1 MLTPMKTSLRSAL
14 RVLVVLTGV
23 VVAGCQTTAPEAA
36 SSASPAATTPRSV
49 LRVGVTPDLPPMVFK
64 QGGQLMGLEID
75 LARQLGASLG
85 REVKFVEV
93 DWDKQ
98 IDALLEGRTDV
109 IMSGMSITAA
119 RATRVD
125 FAQPYLRAGQNV
137 LVLRSEA
144 TRVQLL
150 LGAQKMKVGVQK
162 GTTSDYFLQQNLP
175 KAERVI
181 VRSPESAVKMLID
194 KKIEAF
200 VSDATVNWWLAAEHE
215 AQGITVLP
223 NLLTEE
229 LLAWG
234 FRKQDI
240 QLRNDASSFV
250 EKSRQDGSL
259 EKIARRWLP
268 FAQ

>member
-1 MLTPMKTSLRSAL
+1 MNTSLRSAL
-14 RVLVVLTGV
+14 RMLAGLMGLVAVT
-23 VVAGCQTTAPEAA
+23 GCQTTAPQT
-36 SSASPAATTPRSV
+36 SSSNVAPGMSARPV
-49 LRVGVTPDLPPMVFK
+49 LRVGVTPDLPPMAFK
-64 QGGQLMGLEID
+64 QGGQLMGMEID
-75 LARQLGASLG
+75 LAYQLGATLG

-93 DWDKQ
+93 AWDKQ

-109 IMSGMSITAA
+109 IMSGMTITAA
-119 RATRVD
+119 RAMRVD

-144 TRVQLL
+144 NRVQLL

-175 KAERVI
+175 KAERVV

-215 AQGITVLP
+215 ARGITVLP

-229 LLAWG
+229 FLAWG
-234 FRKQDI
+234 FRKQDT
-240 QLRNDASSFV
+240 QLKDAASKFV
-250 EKSRQDGSL
+250 ETSRQDGSL